1 VLLTLLTGMGVVT
14 PQEARVLLSMGSQW
28 RSRPGV
34 AAHQEA
40 RQALLAASQK
50 LAQVSQGVREG
61 GSAVPAVSGRGYC
74 KATGPSGPL
83 LQLKLDTAWG

>member
-50 LAQVSQGVREG
+50 LAQVSR
-61 GSAVPAVSGRGYC
+61 
-74 KATGPSGPL
+74 
-83 LQLKLDTAWG
+83 